1 MKIYGLILFLA
12 SSLSLSAASNGKP
25 IVSILGDSYSTFE
38 SYIPDGNA
46 TWYTP
51 VLKIERTDV
60 DDVRQTWWWQLISEG
75 GYILG
80 INESYSG
87 ATVSYTGYNGK
98 DYSDRSF
105 ITRLKN
111 ICASDILFIFGATND
126 DWAGAPMGEFC
137 YDKLTRGHLFE
148 FRPALGKLLKEAQ
161 NRLPGTRIIYVINS
175 DLREDVTSSIV
186 EVCRHF
192 GVEYVQL
199 KDIDKKS
206 KHPSKKGMIQ
216 IKDQLL
222 NYLKK

>member
-1 MKIYGLILFLA
+1 MKIYGLLLFLA
-12 SSLSLSAASNGKP
+12 SSLSLCAAGNGKP

-38 SYIPDGNA
+38 TYIPNGNA
-46 TWYTP
+46 TWYAT
-51 VLKIERTDV
+51 VAKDNRTDV
-60 DDVRQTWWWQLISEG
+60 VDVRQTWWWQLISEG

-80 INESYSG
+80 VNESYSG

-105 ITRLKN
+105 ITRLNN
-111 ICASDILFIFGATND
+111 IGPTDILFIFGATND

-175 DLREDVTSSIV
+175 GLREDITSSIV
-186 EVCRHF
+186 EVCHHF
-192 GVEYVQL
+192 GIEYVQL
-199 KDIDKKS
+199 KDIDKLTD
-206 KHPSKKGMIQ
+206 HPSRKGMIQ
-216 IKDQLL
+216 IKEQLL
-222 NYLKK
+222 KFLKK